1 MNFEIPP
8 SQKDQTLPMILVLRG
23 DEAIIDDFS
32 YDADQA
38 MEFLGIKRS
47 RLTQISGRELRVA
60 RIRRDRYIR
69 PVYREADL
77 RDYMDWTRA
86 TATHV
91 SSSKAIEQAVE
102 SLDDRFNDVLVVL
115 QERLRQQA
123 DEDQIWL
130 KAELNRLLRSLVDIQ
145 TLREAPAKPGVQ
157 SDWILRKLNEIL
169 QRIDEA
175 AVRGENGFR
184 EVGAKIDFF
193 LPEIREL
200 HAAQKL
206 LRRDIDDV
214 MQAFKRIVDLW
225 MEEAKRES
233 QLQTK
238 RGDELLEN
246 IGELRSALTKPKLP
260 RRQPT
265 RANLRNYWVR

>member
-23 DEAIIDDFS
+23 DEAIVDDFS

-77 RDYMDWTRA
+77 RDYMEWTRA

-115 QERLRQQA
+115 QEKLRQQQ
-123 DEDQIWL
+123 EDDQLWM
-130 KAELNRLLRSLVDIQ
+130 KAELNRVQRSLIDGI
-145 TLREAPAKPGVQ
+145 APRYPEERPSAAQ
-157 SDWILRKLNEIL
+157 DSLQRRLNGIL
-169 QRIDEA
+169 QGLAELAAHGDEKA
-175 AVRGENGFR
+175 RALET
-184 EVGAKIDFF
+184 KLDLF

-214 MQAFKRIVDLW
+214 MQAFKRIVDLF
-225 MEEAKRES
+225 MDES
-233 QLQTK
+233 RRSSEIQLAQ
-238 RGDELLEN
+238 GQEIQESLHDV
-246 IGELRSALTKPKLP
+246 RSALNKPRLP
-260 RRQPT
+260 RRQPLKQ
-265 RANLRNYWVR
+265 RSFWI